1 MKNKFYQN
9 LTELKLKQPKKLEL
23 ALIDGIKDGI
33 KLTKT
38 AIDMAMDVND
48 ELENIVRM
56 MNASKAAASLAEKEF
71 SVLAK
76 IEKSSKD
83 LGIDVNTI
91 KGYKQAAHNFSYVK
105 KIQKIIDKNI
115 SKVKSAKL

>member
-1 MKNKFYQN
+1 MKNKYYQN
-9 LTELKLKQPKKLEL
+9 LEKELLKQPKKLEL
-23 ALIDGIKDGI
+23 GLVDSIKDGI
-33 KLTKT
+33 KLANT
-38 AIDMAMDVND
+38 AIDMSMDVND

-56 MNASKAAASLAEKEF
+56 MNAAKSAAALAEKEF

-83 LGIDVNTI
+83 LGVDVNTI
-91 KGYKQAAHNFSYVK
+91 KGYKQAVSNFSYVK
-105 KIQKIIDKNI
+105 KIQKTIDKNI